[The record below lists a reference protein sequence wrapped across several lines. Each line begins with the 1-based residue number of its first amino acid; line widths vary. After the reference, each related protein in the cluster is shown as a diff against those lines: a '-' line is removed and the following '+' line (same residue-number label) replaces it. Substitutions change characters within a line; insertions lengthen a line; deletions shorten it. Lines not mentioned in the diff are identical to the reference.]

1 MKRGLAPSGVCSAL
15 PITRRVRRQLSI
27 VQYQKSRNTRAGWP
41 EAVDKRF
48 ASAS

>member
-1 MKRGLAPSGVCSAL
+1 MKRGLAPSAVCSAL
-15 PITRRVRRQLSI
+15 PMTRRVRLQLSI

-41 EAVDKRF
+41 EAAHRRF